1 MKVGNG
7 YVRGVTFEDIFLDS
21 VKNPI
26 IIDQNYCKVSGA
38 CEELVT
44 KLTLATVSSCMI
56 LVKTISIV
64 ISDLFICVCT
74 IYGYSLLV
82 FT

>member
-1 MKVGNG
+1 MKVGKG
-7 YVRGVTFEDIFLDS
+7 YVRGVTFEDIVLDS

-44 KLTLATVSSCMI
+44 KLTSHS
-56 LVKTISIV
+56 
-64 ISDLFICVCT
+64 LFMHDFSKNYKYCD
-74 IYGYSLLV
+74 
-82 FT
+82 